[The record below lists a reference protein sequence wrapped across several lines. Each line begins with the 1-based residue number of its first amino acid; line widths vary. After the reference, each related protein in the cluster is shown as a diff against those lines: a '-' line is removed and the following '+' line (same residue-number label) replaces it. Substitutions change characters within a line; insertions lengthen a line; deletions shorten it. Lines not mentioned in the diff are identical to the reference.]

1 MIQHPDDNEAW
12 FEDDEIVL
20 DIPATAGKWRV
31 LIVDDEPDVHA
42 VTRLALNKIMFK
54 EKEIEILSAYS
65 GAQGFEIMSKEKDI
79 GMILL
84 DVVMETEDAG
94 LVFVKR
100 IREELNNNAVR
111 IILRTGQ
118 PGQAPEQKVI
128 IDYDINDYKL
138 KTELTV
144 SKMFTAV
151 VSSLRAYEGI
161 KTVEAHTRGLEKILQ
176 AVSNLYRL
184 DSLKELAAGV
194 LTQIGAILDF
204 ETDGVLCVTRTGNA
218 QGHTVPEV
226 IAAGGASAPLLQ
238 EKFLPASHPWSAPI
252 RQVFLDQKSLFAEQ
266 VNVLSIHSKHGYQF
280 AVAFVARWTPS
291 SLERSLLDIFCNQ
304 IAAAFD
310 NLHVFELLKT
320 TQEATVIALA
330 DLAESRDAT
339 TGGHVRRVC
348 RLTNA
353 IAGELLAMGKLPPA
367 SDPNFMT
374 FVGIASILHD
384 VGKVGIPD
392 AILLK
397 PGKHT
402 PEERKIMEGH
412 ALIGETVL
420 AHASST
426 VEGVSSLSI
435 GAEIAGGHHEHFDG
449 NGYPRGLKGEDIP
462 LAARIVAV
470 VDVFDALLH
479 SRPYKAAWPL
489 PEVLAY
495 IGGRSGSQFDPDV
508 VHALLRFLDVDKPD
522 WIIAEGH

>member
-1 MIQHPDDNEAW
+1 MIQHLDDSEEW
-12 FEDDEIVL
+12 FADDEIVQ
-20 DIPATAGKWRV
+20 DTPGNTAKWRV
-31 LIVDDEPDVHA
+31 LVVDDEPDVHA
-42 VTRLALNKIMFK
+42 VTRLALNKIRFR

-65 GAQGFEIMSKEKDI
+65 GAQGFEIMSQEQDI

-94 LVFVKR
+94 LLFVKR

-118 PGQAPEQKVI
+118 PGQAPEQQVI

-144 SKMFTAV
+144 GKMFTSV

-161 KTVEAHTRGLEKILQ
+161 KTIEALTRGQEKILQ

-184 DSLKELAAGV
+184 ESLKELAAGV

-204 ETDGVLCVTRTGNA
+204 DADGVLCVMRTSNV
-218 QGHTVPEV
+218 QRQEVPEV
-226 IAAGGASAPLLQ
+226 IAANGAAMPLLQ
-238 EKFLPASHPWSAPI
+238 EKFLPASHPWTAAI
-252 RQVFLDQKSLFAEQ
+252 GKSFQEQ
-266 VNVLSIHSKHGYQF
+266 TNLYAQNVNVLSIHAKHGYQF
-280 AVAFVARWTPS
+280 AVAFAPPRTLS
-291 SLERSLLDIFCNQ
+291 SLERSLLDIFCNR

-353 IAGELLAMGKLPPA
+353 IVGQLLVMGKLP
-367 SDPNFMT
+367 SDTDPNFLT

-420 AHASST
+420 AHASSK

-449 NGYPRGLKGEDIP
+449 NGYPRGLKAGNIP

-489 PEVLAY
+489 PEVRAY
-495 IGGRSGSQFDPDV
+495 IIARSGNQFDPDV
-508 VHALLRFLDVDKPD
+508 VQALLRFLDAEQPD